1 MKSKDILVALE
12 NVSDKYK
19 TDAAEENA
27 GLYFNKGKGKRIFT
41 YVMSA
46 AALFALAA
54 FVVLTVAAKYM
65 NKTDNMVVHG
75 ASVAHE
81 ISETVIKQETLTPN
95 GSHES
100 LADLK
105 LEECILQGGEPQAA
119 NVESPDY
126 IMSGG
131 LFITKMNY
139 GYNFEVENKKM
150 YFSKVKNGSALWR
163 YEHEYDLLLY
173 SYKEFDSGVLLVS
186 YDYHLDMVREDTV
199 ASMRFTLLDKE
210 NGSVIWENSYTNPL
224 GTYTEQLA
232 GVYEDAGKI
241 YVLSYICEA
250 YKIYDENG
258 ESSDS
263 SVKCTSFIISEYS
276 AQTGEKLSRKET
288 PVQLD
293 MSLFG
298 LRCIGKTKIGYV
310 VTYLDKDYKTNLLLL
325 SHGCAVECI
334 VGYGSAYE
342 FGSAEYSNGKLY
354 LSGKHM
360 TPEQNL
366 GADAFDYIVNQQSR
380 LYYNYK
386 YTVKRSTEN
395 DELLKRYK
403 EETSAVLLVCD
414 DKLLP
419 EQIYVQ
425 NEAFGGV
432 LNKTAN
438 GLTWDAVQIGSVY
451 SDPEGRGGIAVLCGT
466 SRTYAF
472 DENGLIKSAE
482 NTAVSYSMYGILYPC
497 EEETKD

>member
-119 NVESPDY
+119 NVKSPDY
-126 IMSGG
+126 IMSGEV
-131 LFITKMNY
+131 FITKMNY
-139 GYNFEVENKKM
+139 NYEFEVKDEKM
-150 YFSKVKNGSALWR
+150 YFSKVKDGKTLWT
-163 YEHEYDLLLY
+163 YERDYDLLLY
-173 SYKEFDSGVLLVS
+173 SYKELDGGVLLIS
-186 YDYHLDMVREDTV
+186 YNYHLDMVREDTI
-199 ASMRFTLLDKE
+199 ASMRLTLLDKE
-210 NGSVIWENSYTNPL
+210 SGAVLWENSYTNPV
-224 GTYTEQLA
+224 GTYVEQMA

-250 YKIYDENG
+250 YNIYGENG
-258 ESSDS
+258 EAIDS
-263 SVKCTSFIISEYS
+263 SVKCTSFIITEYS
-276 AQTGEKLSRKET
+276 EKTGEKIDRKET

-293 MSLFG
+293 MYLFG
-298 LRCIGKTKIGYV
+298 LRCIGRTDIGYV
-310 VTYLDKDYKTNLLLL
+310 VTYFDKDYKTDLLLL
-325 SHGCAVECI
+325 SHDCEVQCI
-334 VGYGSAYE
+334 VGYGSTYE
-342 FGSAEYSNGKLY
+342 FGSAEYYNGKMY

-366 GADAFDYIVNQQSR
+366 GADAFLYIAENQSR
-380 LYYNYK
+380 VYYTYSRERGN
-386 YTVKRSTEN
+386 EN
-395 DELLKRYK
+395 NELLAKHK

-414 DKLLP
+414 DKLSP

-425 NEAFGGV
+425 NEAFGGM
-432 LNKTAN
+432 LNRSDD
-438 GLTWDAVQIGSVY
+438 GLTWDAVEINRVFG
-451 SDPEGRGGIAVLCGT
+451 DTEGGT
-466 SRTYAF
+466 GVVSGAARTYAF

-482 NTAVSYSMYGILYPC
+482 GTGISYSMSGVLYPYA
-497 EEETKD
+497 EEED